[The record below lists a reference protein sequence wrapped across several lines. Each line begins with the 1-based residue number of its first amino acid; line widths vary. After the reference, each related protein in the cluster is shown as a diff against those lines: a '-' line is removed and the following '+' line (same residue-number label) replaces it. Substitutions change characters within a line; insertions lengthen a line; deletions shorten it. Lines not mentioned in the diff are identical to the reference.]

1 MSAALFFQQ
10 LFRHVLARHVE
21 YSYGETEDSFTSMVP
36 LSDELLP
43 RAIEIAAA
51 LPFAGDWAWAIDRFV
66 GAVKPDE
73 FLFRLDWLHDEPVA
87 ITLYCRF
94 PSEPGAGEFQRAVCY
109 ARPFTW
115 SGPDPA
121 AVASTLGVAGPRGIA
136 FRASNK
142 GTLRTAVYFRSD
154 QHAGASWTERLTG
167 LLAACRYPEELAP
180 TIERDL
186 KELYRPGPVGVIG
199 IDDGGNATPGAL
211 KFDPANVPT
220 GVVLTFLARMGVPA
234 ARLEAIRRMAIGL
247 RAESVTYAGVQYGPE
262 GFSGFRLYFA
272 CEPGYVPAPGR
283 VAIRPQRNLR
293 PVRRLPH
300 Y

>member
-1 MSAALFFQQ
+1 MSPALFFQQ

-21 YSYGETEDSFTSMVP
+21 YSYGEKEDGFTSMIP
-36 LSDELLP
+36 LSAELLP
-43 RAIEIAAA
+43 RAIELAAS
-51 LPFAGDWAWAIDRFV
+51 LSFAGDWAWAIDRFAD
-66 GAVKPDE
+66 AVKPDE
-73 FLFRLDWLHDEPVA
+73 FLFRLDWQHDEPVA

-94 PSEPGAGEFQRAVCY
+94 PSEPDTAGFQRAVRS

-115 SGPDPA
+115 NGPDPSL
-121 AVASTLGVAGPRGIA
+121 VASTLGVAGPRGMA

-142 GTLRTAVYFRSD
+142 GNLRTAVYFRSD
-154 QHAGASWTERLTG
+154 QHAGASWTDRLTG
-167 LLAACRYPEELAP
+167 LLAACRFPEELAP

-199 IDDGGNATPGAL
+199 VDDGPSATPGAL
-211 KFDPANVPT
+211 KFDPANVPI
-220 GVVLTFLARMGVPA
+220 GVILAFLARMGVPA
-234 ARLEAIRRMAIGL
+234 SRLDAMRKMAIGL
-247 RAESVTYAGVQYGPE
+247 RAESVTYAGVQYGRE
-262 GFSGFRLYFA
+262 GFSGFRVYFA